1 MRKAEWIVG
10 IRCDVENVS
19 WRFKVQIKDQNEL
32 LTLFWYSWME
42 WYMEMSTCHCTGVK
56 SIKQWSV
63 LNKTAEGMEHRPAN
77 VQLTAIISRGLRPV
91 KIRPVNLYSLVF
103 LRTCAYQRQTRYSV
117 MRKIIDIPYRNGM
130 RSKCECKM
138 YYWQNWW

>member
-10 IRCDVENVS
+10 IRCDVEDVS

-91 KIRPVNLYSLVF
+91 KIKPVHAHINVKLVTVWWGKNNWYTIQELYEVKMWVQDVLLTKLVI
-103 LRTCAYQRQTRYSV
+103 S
-117 MRKIIDIPYRNGM
+117 
-130 RSKCECKM
+130 
-138 YYWQNWW
+138 

>member
-1 MRKAEWIVG
+1 MRKADWIVG

-32 LTLFWYSWME
+32 LTLFWYIWME

-91 KIRPVNLYSLVF
+91 KIKPVTSNSLQ
-103 LRTCAYQRQTRYSV
+103 CDEE
-117 MRKIIDIPYRNGM
+117 KIIDIPYRNCM

-138 YYWQNWW
+138 YYWQNWWYVKK

>member
-91 KIRPVNLYSLVF
+91 KIKPVTSNSLQCDEENNWYTIQEWYEV
-103 LRTCAYQRQTRYSV
+103 
-117 MRKIIDIPYRNGM
+117 
-130 RSKCECKM
+130 KM
-138 YYWQNWW
+138 WVQDVLLTKLVIS